1 MRVTYR
7 VARVRGE
14 KLHVYPDVY
23 GRAGDFAS
31 AVRAELARAGADT
44 KVDAVAMRYLRDRAY
59 SRGGASFALADL
71 STLRPPTPK
80 IQLAEIAPVVAP
92 VAEAPRTDS
101 VAAPIA
107 EATDTVAVAVPQP

>member
-31 AVRAELARAGADT
+31 AVRAELARAGADPQGRRRRH
-44 KVDAVAMRYLRDRAY
+44 ALPPRPRLLPRR
-59 SRGGASFALADL
+59 RLLALADL

-92 VAEAPRTDS
+92 VAEAPRPDS
-101 VAAPIA
+101 VVAPIA
-107 EATDTVAVAVPQP
+107 EATDTVAAVQP